1 VTADDLVLGADARR
15 VWLRKPAGLPV
26 FPPHADPAG
35 DCVLR
40 RWAPLAD
47 PGPWPPGFE
56 GGIAHRLDN
65 ATSGLLV
72 AARTPADLE
81 ALRAAFRGGLLRKF
95 YVLRAGGG
103 VAFDER
109 VLELPIAHHPRR
121 KDRMVVQRGPR
132 TGHRGK
138 WYPAWTRL
146 RRLGPDLWEAEIRTG
161 VMHQIRVHAAAAG
174 LPLDGDA
181 IYGGAPGPF
190 VLHHAR
196 IVGPD
201 WASPFVPPP
210 VPLRGD
216 VPCGCGGRRVR
227 IAAGE
232 FCPDCERFSAA

>member
-1 VTADDLVLGADARR
+1 VSAGDLVLGADAHH

-40 RWAPLAD
+40 RWAPDAH

-56 GGIAHRLDN
+56 GGVAHRLDN

-72 AARTPADLE
+72 AARAPGDLE
-81 ALRAAFRGGLLRKF
+81 PLRAAFRGGLLRKF
-95 YVLRAGGG
+95 YVLRSSGR
-103 VAFDER
+103 VPFDER
-109 VLELPIAHHPRR
+109 VVETPVAHHPRR

-146 RRLGPDLWEAEIRTG
+146 RRLGAGLWEAEIRTG

-181 IYGGAPGPF
+181 IYGGAPGAF
-190 VLHHAR
+190 LLHHAR
-196 IVGPD
+196 IVAPG

-210 VPLRGD
+210 VRLEGAL
-216 VPCGCGGRRVR
+216 PCPCGGRRVAV
-227 IAAGE
+227 AAGE
-232 FCPDCERFSAA
+232 FCPDCGTFRPA